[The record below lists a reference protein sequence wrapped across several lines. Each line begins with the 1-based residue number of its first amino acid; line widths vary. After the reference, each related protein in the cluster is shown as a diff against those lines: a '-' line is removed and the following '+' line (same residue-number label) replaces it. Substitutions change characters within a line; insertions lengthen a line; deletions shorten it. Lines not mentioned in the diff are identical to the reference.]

1 MHTFLYPQKDTYI
14 TNEVVYVDKNFG
26 IDEILEL
33 RSYPHVKKDL
43 LLYQSASLTA
53 SFYDQSVSGF
63 SGSVS
68 ASSIS

>member
-14 TNEVVYVDKNFG
+14 TNEVGYANKNFG

-43 LLYQSASLTA
+43 LLYQSSSLTS
-53 SFYDQSVSGF
+53 SFYNQSVIGF
-63 SGSVS
+63 SGSV
-68 ASSIS
+68 